1 MTAIVFAMG
10 GLLGFVIGLIVDDA
24 VLQNKKTYTE
34 YKAGIDPN
42 KLVAWIE
49 CQLENYEYVAP
60 PTAGEI
66 VRKIREMERSTTNDE
81 E

>member
-1 MTAIVFAMG
+1 MTAIICVVSG
-10 GLLGFVIGLIVDDA
+10 VLLGFFIGIIVDDA
-24 VLQNKKTYTE
+24 VLQQKKVKTV
-34 YKAGIDPN
+34 YKPGIDPN

-66 VRKIREMERSTTNDE
+66 IRKIREMEN
-81 E
+81 